1 MLTGKE
7 KTTDTLDKQA
17 SGHSGVVE
25 SVVESNGEAPD
36 LDEVRSKILIVDDS
50 ATIRATLSRAVK
62 GEFTSVIAT
71 DGEQAWRLLLND
83 PSIKLVVTDLS
94 MPALDGYGL
103 IKRIR
108 SSDLARVVSMP
119 VIVVTSAE
127 DTKARERAFVEGAND
142 FIAKTSDHVEFLAR
156 VRAHEKLA
164 KTIHELEESKRFL
177 KEQANTDPLTKLAN
191 RRNFFQAA
199 SRDMAQ
205 MQRQGEHFSL
215 IMIDIDHFKKINDT
229 YGHQAGDFILVE
241 LSKVLAA
248 AVREGDT
255 LARIGGEE
263 FVVSSPHTNRL
274 AAIVLS
280 ERLRKSAESTEFE
293 FDGNNI
299 PVTISLGIATMTK
312 GGDDVDKLL
321 AVADSRLYI
330 AKQKGRNRICASDK
344 TEKGDRLVDIDM
356 VCPKLDE
363 AMTMIKHGNT
373 FRLMPHLHE
382 LTIQLIPLLRLVND
396 EVDEPLNIDVISK
409 TFEALNK

>member
-1 MLTGKE
+1 MLIEKE
-7 KTTDTLDKQA
+7 KKAEMLNKQTPGHA
-17 SGHSGVVE
+17 GIMGSGSEVMAE
-25 SVVESNGEAPD
+25 ND
-36 LDEVRSKILIVDDS
+36 LKSKILIVDDS
-50 ATIRATLSRAVK
+50 ATIRATLSRALK
-62 GEFTSVIAT
+62 DEFLSVIAT
-71 DGEQAWRLLLND
+71 DGEQAWRLLLD
-83 PSIKLVVTDLS
+83 DSSIKLVVTDLA
-94 MPALDGYGL
+94 MPKLDGYGL

-108 SSDLARVVSMP
+108 SSDLARIVSMP

-127 DTKARERAFVEGAND
+127 DTKARERAFIEGAND

-177 KEQANTDPLTKLAN
+177 KEQANTDPLTRLAN

-205 MQRQGEHFSL
+205 MQRQNEHFSL

-229 YGHQAGDFILVE
+229 YGHQTGDYILVE
-241 LSKVLAA
+241 LSKVLSS
-248 AVREGDT
+248 AVREVDT

-263 FVVSSPHTNRL
+263 FVVASPHTNRL

-280 ERLRKSAESTEFE
+280 ERLRKSAESTEFVFE
-293 FDGNNI
+293 GNNI

-312 GGDDVDKLL
+312 GGDDIDKLL

-344 TEKGDRLVDIDM
+344 TERGDRLVGIDM

-382 LTIQLIPLLRLVND
+382 LTIQLIPLLRLVNE
-396 EVDEPLNIDVISK
+396 EVDEPLNIEVICN
-409 TFEALNK
+409 TFDALNK

>member
-7 KTTDTLDKQA
+7 KIAEMLDKQA
-17 SGHSGVVE
+17 PESIGVIDSRE
-25 SVVESNGEAPD
+25 ETSDPD
-36 LDEVRSKILIVDDS
+36 DVKSKILIVDDS

-62 GEFTSVIAT
+62 GEFTSEIAT
-71 DGEQAWRLLLND
+71 NGEQAWRLLLED
-83 PSIKLVVTDLS
+83 PSIKLVVTDLA
-94 MPALDGYGL
+94 MPELDGYGL

-108 SSDLARVVSMP
+108 SSDLARIVSMP
-119 VIVVTSAE
+119 LIVVTSAE
-127 DTKARERAFVEGAND
+127 DTKARERAFIEGAND

-164 KTIHELEESKRFL
+164 KTIHELEESRRFL

-191 RRNFFQAA
+191 RRNFFQVA

-205 MQRQGEHFSL
+205 MQRQSEHFSL
-215 IMIDIDHFKKINDT
+215 IMIDIDHFKRINDT
-229 YGHQAGDFILVE
+229 YGHQTGDFILVE
-241 LSKVLAA
+241 LSKVLSA

-263 FVVSSPHTNRL
+263 FVVASPHTNRL

-293 FDGNNI
+293 FEGNNI

-321 AVADSRLYI
+321 AVADSRLYM

-344 TEKGDRLVDIDM
+344 SEKGDRLVDMDM

-382 LTIQLIPLLRLVND
+382 LTMQLIPLLRLVND
-396 EVDEPLNIDVISK
+396 EVDEPLNIDVIIK